1 MSKSWRNLCSLTFA
15 ITTGCFS
22 FFSEEYFNRMICW
35 SSLPS
40 YWNETINKI
49 LFLIIIGL
57 FVYLVMLV
65 WKHFRRNITIKGHN
79 YKVIVE
85 YGDIFNMQ
93 NCKRVINFDECFSTE
108 IGEAPHQIKPSSICG
123 QFLQKNSNI
132 DVPIL
137 LSNSGLKPQRKLS
150 DYGSK
155 KCYESGSLIP
165 YGEYLLMAFGKLNKD
180 GRAVMT
186 RKEYIDSLNTL
197 WREIDKHYTQSDVAI
212 PVLGAGI
219 TRFKGEMLTQQ
230 QLIDIIVSSYQISP
244 YKIKKPNS
252 LHVICK
258 KRDDF
263 SLNKVG
269 ETL

>member
-22 FFSEEYFNRMICW
+22 FFSEECFNRMICW

-165 YGEYLLMAFGKLNKD
+165 YGE
-180 GRAVMT
+180 
-186 RKEYIDSLNTL
+186 
-197 WREIDKHYTQSDVAI
+197 
-212 PVLGAGI
+212 
-219 TRFKGEMLTQQ
+219 
-230 QLIDIIVSSYQISP
+230 
-244 YKIKKPNS
+244 
-252 LHVICK
+252 
-258 KRDDF
+258 
-263 SLNKVG
+263 
-269 ETL
+269 

>member
-1 MSKSWRNLCSLTFA
+1 MNKFWSNLCSLTLA

-22 FFSEEYFNRMICW
+22 FFSEECFNKTICW
-35 SSLPS
+35 SFLPS

-49 LFLIIIGL
+49 LFLIIIGFL
-57 FVYLVMLV
+57 VYLGMST
-65 WKHFRRNITIKGHN
+65 WKYFRKKITIKGHD
-79 YKVIVE
+79 YKLIVE
-85 YGDIFNMQ
+85 YGDIFNTQ

-108 IGEAPHQIKPSSICG
+108 IGEAPYQIKTSSICG

-132 DVPIL
+132 DVPAL
-137 LSNSGLKPQRKLS
+137 LSNLGLKPQRKLS
-150 DYGSK
+150 DFSSK
-155 KCYESGSLIP
+155 KCYEPGSLIP

-186 RKEYIDSLNTL
+186 RTDYIDSLNTL
-197 WREIDKHYTQSDVAI
+197 WKEIDKYYTQSDVAI

-230 QLIDIIVSSYQISP
+230 QLIDIIIASYQISQ
-244 YKIKKPNS
+244 YKIKKPNC
-252 LHVICK
+252 LHIICK
-258 KRDDF
+258 ERDDF

>member
-22 FFSEEYFNRMICW
+22 FFSEECFKKMIFLPF
-35 SSLPS
+35 LPS
-40 YWNETINKI
+40 YWNETVNKI
-49 LFLIIIGL
+49 LFLIIIGI
-57 FVYLVMLV
+57 LVDLGILV
-65 WKHFRRNITIKGHN
+65 WKHFRKNITVKGHN

-85 YGDIFNMQ
+85 YGDIFNAQ

-108 IGEAPHQIKPSSICG
+108 IGEAPFQIKPSSICG
-123 QFLQKNSNI
+123 QFLQKNPNI
-132 DVPIL
+132 NVPVL

-150 DYGSK
+150 DFNSK
-155 KCYESGSLIP
+155 KCFESGSLVP
-165 YGEYLLMAFGKLNKD
+165 CGEYLLMAFGKLNKD

-186 RKEYIDSLNTL
+186 REEYIESLNTL
-197 WREIDKHYTQSDVAI
+197 WREIDKHYTQTDVAI

-230 QLIDIIVSSYQISP
+230 QLIDIIVASYQISP
-244 YKIKKPNS
+244 YKIKEPNS
-252 LHVICK
+252 LHIICK
-258 KRDDF
+258 KRGDF